1 MNSPFALLSL
11 IVAIPFFGLLF
22 VLTAKDDE
30 ENVGRNAF
38 NVCVFSI
45 LANII
50 LIWRIFMII
59 DEDSPVLQLQEHFQW
74 LATPRIDILLG
85 IDTFSLLL
93 ILAVHLAVLIGLS
106 GVRRDTYKQKSLMVF
121 TLLFL
126 SMSTGFLLL
135 PTSSPSISF

>member
-45 LANII
+45 LANIY
-50 LIWRIFMII
+50 
-59 DEDSPVLQLQEHFQW
+59 DY
-74 LATPRIDILLG
+74 
-85 IDTFSLLL
+85 
-93 ILAVHLAVLIGLS
+93 
-106 GVRRDTYKQKSLMVF
+106 RRR
-121 TLLFL
+121 
-126 SMSTGFLLL
+126 
-135 PTSSPSISF
+135 